1 MLDESRKIHEIDIDL
16 LQPNPLQPRGM
27 ITPESLVELV
37 DSIREQGILE
47 PLVVA
52 KTPAG
57 YQIVAGERRW
67 RAAKIAGLT
76 TVPVVIKK
84 TSPRGML
91 EMSLV
96 ENVQREDLNPLER
109 ARGFERLRTEFGM
122 RTSEISVRIGK
133 SQSYVS
139 NSFRLLTLP
148 DILKDGLLS
157 RQTTEGHVRALAT
170 LEDPKLIIEAYKK
183 VLKENLSVRGAE
195 ETARRLKARAGI
207 LDKGLEERARQT
219 IKRPSKFL
227 DKIRDDL
234 IESFK
239 NLGCKP
245 KVEVTQS
252 RVQARITM
260 FLGGNIETTTKALRS
275 LYKSLTGTEFLNR

>member
-1 MLDESRKIHEIDIDL
+1 MPEQPKEIQEVDIDL
-16 LQPNPLQPRGM
+16 LQPNPLQPRGV
-27 ITPESLVELV
+27 ISPESLLELV

-47 PLVVA
+47 PLIVA

-76 TVPVVIKK
+76 TIPVVIRK
-84 TSPRGML
+84 TTPRGML

-109 ARGFERLRTEFGM
+109 ARGFGRLRTEFGM

-170 LEDPKLIIEAYKK
+170 LEDPKLIVEAYKK

-195 ETARRLKARAGI
+195 EIARRIKTRAGT
-207 LDKGLEERARQT
+207 LGKGIDRQARRI

-234 IESFK
+234 IENFK
-239 NLGCKP
+239 KLGCKP
-245 KVEVTQS
+245 KIEVTQS
-252 RVQARITM
+252 RVQARITI
-260 FLGGNIETTTKALRS
+260 FLSGNTETTTRALRYFYQR
-275 LYKSLTGTEFLNR
+275 LIGTEIGE

>member
-96 ENVQREDLNPLER
+96 ENVQREDLSPLER
-109 ARGFERLRTEFGM
+109 ARGFSRLQTEFGI
-122 RTSEISVRIGK
+122 RTSEIAEKVGK
-133 SQSYVS
+133 SQPYVS
-139 NSFRLLTLP
+139 NSLRLLTLP

-157 RQTTEGHVRALAT
+157 GQTTEGHVRALAT

-207 LDKGLEERARQT
+207 LDRGLEERARRT
-219 IKRPSKFL
+219 IKRPSKLL

-260 FLGGNIETTTKALRS
+260 FLGGNIETTTKALRY
-275 LYKSLTGTEFLNR
+275 LYKSLTGTKF